1 MVTRLRQEVW
11 ASGRCSGCGACVAAC
26 SKGVLY
32 WNGDQHPHLEQR
44 EKVLGLTRKTLST
57 CEVCEKFCEL
67 SCPRISGQAALGA
80 LSRTSARTSSVH
92 RSGKPNDVIRSLL
105 IAAHSA
111 GLIDG
116 VVMQDMDPWTLEPTA
131 TIASSVDEI
140 VAGVGMQYLWT
151 PVLSAL
157 NEAIFERGLSNLAVV
172 GPPCVAEGARQLLAA
187 HHDRL
192 KPYREAIRLTIA
204 SFCTGVFMP
213 QMVVELIEHGM
224 GIGRHEIQGL
234 TSAVANDSMTL
245 SLWDGN
251 QREIPLTQVEPFTR
265 QGCARCDDYLGES
278 ADIAIGT
285 VGASP
290 GYSTLI
296 TRTQTG
302 EAIVQNA
309 VRSGLVELLDEIDE
323 ALLDAATSEKD
334 RRARAQAFDDF
345 HILMLEGLDDPK
357 AQGQIR
363 QQFVHLYGVPK
374 KQKLNGRQ
382 QYVGC
387 GGC

>member
-1 MVTRLRQEVW
+1 
-11 ASGRCSGCGACVAAC
+11 
-26 SKGVLY
+26 
-32 WNGDQHPHLEQR
+32 
-44 EKVLGLTRKTLST
+44 
-57 CEVCEKFCEL
+57 
-67 SCPRISGQAALGA
+67 
-80 LSRTSARTSSVH
+80 
-92 RSGKPNDVIRSLL
+92 
-105 IAAHSA
+105 
-111 GLIDG
+111 
-116 VVMQDMDPWTLEPTA
+116 MQDMDPWSLEPTA
-131 TIASSVDEI
+131 TIATSVDEI

-172 GPPCVAEGARQLLAA
+172 GPPCVAEGARQLTAA
-187 HHDRL
+187 PNNRL
-192 KPYREAIRLTIA
+192 KPYQEAVRLTIS
-204 SFCTGVFMP
+204 SFCTSVFMP
-213 QMVVELIEHGM
+213 QMVSDLIERGM

-234 TSAVANDSMTL
+234 TNSVANDSLTL
-245 SLWDGN
+245 SLWDDT
-251 QREIPLTQVEPFTR
+251 QCEIPLTQVEPFTR
-265 QGCARCDDYLGES
+265 RGCARCDDYLGES

-302 EAIVQNA
+302 EAMVQNA
-309 VRSGLVELLDEIDE
+309 VRSGLVELLDEIE
-323 ALLDAATSEKD
+323 KAPLEVAQAEKD

-357 AQGQIR
+357 AQSLIR

-374 KQKLNGRQ
+374 KQKSDGRQ